1 MDCPKCSTKME
12 RRKHYKITPKMK
24 EKAYLF
30 SEWDFCLKCK
40 HLQHYNKFKM
50 NYAELYEKLN
60 QNQSSLIKV

>member
-1 MDCPKCSTKME
+1 
-12 RRKHYKITPKMK
+12 MK